1 MALAKVATRAAVRL
15 AGSWRDKGKP
25 HATFRPIGK
34 KRAESADGFQ
44 MVRHAKFNVKPIASK
59 MKKFISC
66 MVLMML
72 AMSVSAMAQ
81 MKAYSPPEQD
91 IGYEQVAT
99 LSLDGMTV
107 AAFDSQFN
115 IVDWQT
121 PVMVAQEASTASA
134 QVVDAYSVQTPM
146 GEISMTLVAYMWPT
160 NRNENANLRNDYT
173 GNYAPDGDAY
183 SFTSSRADF
192 S

>member
-1 MALAKVATRAAVRL
+1 M
-15 AGSWRDKGKP
+15 
-25 HATFRPIGK
+25 
-34 KRAESADGFQ
+34 
-44 MVRHAKFNVKPIASK
+44 
-59 MKKFISC
+59 
-66 MVLMML
+66 LML
-72 AMSVSAMAQ
+72 VTLTVSAMAQ

-99 LSLDGMTV
+99 LSVDGMAV
-107 AAFDSQFN
+107 YAFDSQFN

-134 QVVDAYSVQTPM
+134 QVVDAITIATPTAEV
-146 GEISMTLVAYMWPT
+146 GMTLVAYRWPT
-160 NRNENANLRNDYT
+160 NKNENANLRNDYT

>member
-1 MALAKVATRAAVRL
+1 MLVLAALTA
-15 AGSWRDKGKP
+15 
-25 HATFRPIGK
+25 
-34 KRAESADGFQ
+34 
-44 MVRHAKFNVKPIASK
+44 
-59 MKKFISC
+59 
-66 MVLMML
+66 
-72 AMSVSAMAQ
+72 SAMAQ
-81 MKAYSPPEQD
+81 TKAPSPPEQD

-99 LSLDGMTV
+99 LSVDGMTV
-107 AAFDSQFN
+107 YAFDSQFN

-134 QVVDAYSVQTPM
+134 QVVDAITIATPTAEV
-146 GEISMTLVAYMWPT
+146 GMTLVAYRWPT
-160 NRNENANLRNDYT
+160 NKNENANLRNDYT

>member
-1 MALAKVATRAAVRL
+1 
-15 AGSWRDKGKP
+15 
-25 HATFRPIGK
+25 
-34 KRAESADGFQ
+34 
-44 MVRHAKFNVKPIASK
+44 

-81 MKAYSPPEQD
+81 MKAFSPPEQD

-115 IVDWQT
+115 IVGWQT

-146 GEISMTLVAYMWPT
+146 GEISMTLVAYMWPDDKSET
-160 NRNENANLRNDYT
+160 MNLRNDYT
-173 GNYAPDGDAY
+173 SDYASTGADAY
-183 SFTSSRADF
+183 SFTASRTAHT
-192 S
+192 

>member
-1 MALAKVATRAAVRL
+1 
-15 AGSWRDKGKP
+15 
-25 HATFRPIGK
+25 
-34 KRAESADGFQ
+34 
-44 MVRHAKFNVKPIASK
+44 

-107 AAFDSQFN
+107 GAFDSQFN

-160 NRNENANLRNDYT
+160 NRNEKANLRNDYT
-173 GNYAPDGDAY
+173 GNSAPDGDAY

>member
-1 MALAKVATRAAVRL
+1 
-15 AGSWRDKGKP
+15 
-25 HATFRPIGK
+25 
-34 KRAESADGFQ
+34 
-44 MVRHAKFNVKPIASK
+44 
-59 MKKFISC
+59 MKKFLSC

-81 MKAYSPPEQD
+81 MKAASPPEQD

-107 AAFDSQFN
+107 AAFDSQLN

-121 PVMVAQEASTASA
+121 HVMPNMEVGNASA
-134 QVVDAYSVQTPM
+134 QAADAYSIATTN
-146 GEISMTLVAYMWPT
+146 GEVSMALVCFRWPT
-160 NRNENANLRNDYT
+160 TNSQMNNATLRNNISASAGLT
-173 GNYAPDGDAY
+173 Y
-183 SFTSSRADF
+183 SFRPSRADC

>member
-1 MALAKVATRAAVRL
+1 
-15 AGSWRDKGKP
+15 
-25 HATFRPIGK
+25 
-34 KRAESADGFQ
+34 
-44 MVRHAKFNVKPIASK
+44 
-59 MKKFISC
+59 

-72 AMSVSAMAQ
+72 AMSVSATAQ

-91 IGYEQVAT
+91 IGYELVAT
-99 LSLDGMTV
+99 LSVDGQAV
-107 AAFDSQFN
+107 VSFDSQWN
-115 IVDWQT
+115 IVDLQT
-121 PVMVAQEASTASA
+121 PVMLNMEVSAPSA
-134 QVVDAYSVQTPM
+134 QVVDAYSAQTPM

>member
-1 MALAKVATRAAVRL
+1 VPTAFN
-15 AGSWRDKGKP
+15 GSA
-25 HATFRPIGK
+25 H
-34 KRAESADGFQ
+34 
-44 MVRHAKFNVKPIASK
+44 KFNVKQKEKK
-59 MKKFISC
+59 MKKFLCATCLLLFS
-66 MVLMML
+66 MM
-72 AMSVSAMAQ
+72 AMATAQ

-91 IGYEQVAT
+91 IGTTQLVAT
-99 LSLDGMTV
+99 LSLDGQAV
-107 AAFDSQFN
+107 VSFDSQWN
-115 IVDWQT
+115 IVDLQT
-121 PVMVAQEASTASA
+121 PVMLNMEVSQPSA
-134 QVVDAYSVQTPM
+134 QVVDAYSALTPM

>member
-1 MALAKVATRAAVRL
+1 
-15 AGSWRDKGKP
+15 
-25 HATFRPIGK
+25 
-34 KRAESADGFQ
+34 
-44 MVRHAKFNVKPIASK
+44 

-91 IGYEQVAT
+91 IGYELVAT
-99 LSLDGMTV
+99 LSVDGQAV
-107 AAFDSQFN
+107 VSFDSQWN
-115 IVDWQT
+115 IVDLQT
-121 PVMVAQEASTASA
+121 PVMLNMEVSAPSA
-134 QVVDAYSVQTPM
+134 QVVDAYSAQTPM
-146 GEISMTLVAYMWPT
+146 GEISMTLVSYMWPT